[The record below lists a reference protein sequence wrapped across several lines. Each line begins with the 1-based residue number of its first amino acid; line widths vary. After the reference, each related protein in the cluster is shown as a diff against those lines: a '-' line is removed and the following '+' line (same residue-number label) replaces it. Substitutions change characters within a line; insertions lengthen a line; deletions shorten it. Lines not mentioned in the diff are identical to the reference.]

1 VTVGPALA
9 VARTD
14 GNTSIA
20 PWLVPNRS
28 DDGAGMAAIT
38 SLRAGARHP

>member
-1 VTVGPALA
+1 LA

-20 PWLVPNRS
+20 PTRGWCPTAPTTAMAR
-28 DDGAGMAAIT
+28 AAIT